1 MNIFNDTS
9 KAVLNDTIKAAVL
22 NDTSK
27 AVVLNDTSK
36 AVVLNDTSKAV
47 LNDTNELLLSDTS
60 NIIDFNNNN
69 YSLLYTIK
77 LCKTVVNLKRRPDR
91 LKQFIG
97 FCPFVNVNVLYGFD
111 GSKLLNEQDKF
122 KANQLTKINTGEIGC
137 FISHIRCYEYMVK
150 NNIDY
155 MLIFED
161 DCIFCDNFINKLNNV
176 LIEYNEHKLNNKIV
190 DILYI
195 GGRFEPNFFTNSKN
209 CLKISE
215 NIVKHINS
223 NNRNNLDRD
232 NLDRTTHS
240 YIISKYTA
248 GFLLDIFYNSR
259 IDMPIDHWLIETF
272 NKYNYSIYSSQP
284 LLCYS
289 PLVGDSDIR

>member
-1 MNIFNDTS
+1 MNIFSN
-9 KAVLNDTIKAAVL
+9 KNE
-22 NDTSK
+22 
-27 AVVLNDTSK
+27 
-36 AVVLNDTSKAV
+36 AV
-47 LNDTNELLLSDTS
+47 LNDTN

-69 YSLLYTIK
+69 INSLFYTMK
-77 LCKTVVNLKRRPDR
+77 LCKTVVNLKRRSDR
-91 LKQFIG
+91 LKQFIKR
-97 FCPFVNVNVLYGFD
+97 CPFVNVNVLYGFD

-122 KANQLTKINTGEIGC
+122 KANQLTKINIGEIGC
-137 FISHIRCYEYMVK
+137 FISHIRCYEYMIK
-150 NNIDY
+150 NDIEY

-161 DCIFCDNFINKLNNV
+161 DCIFCDDFINKLNNV
-176 LIEYNEHKLNNKIV
+176 LIEYNEHKLNDKNV

-195 GGRFEPNFFTNSKN
+195 GGRFEPNFVTDSNN

-215 NIVKHINS
+215 NIVKHLD
-223 NNRNNLDRD
+223 NNNDRN

-259 IDMPIDHWLIETF
+259 IDMPIDHWLIHIF
-272 NKYNYSIYSSQP
+272 NKYNYSIFSSQP